1 MQSNTDV
8 APWCYIWRYQ
18 APNRT
23 NFLQLT
29 EDCTFHSSNESCICI
44 LSSGYCSSR
53 FALAYSWGNQSQGYE
68 PCLQKKKEFQNGRTA
83 IIDTF
88 LIPSGGVAALCF
100 CHSFVSPLCLGTIG
114 ASCPAAP
121 LPVRCVTLFFHVLPL
136 HKWLFYPSTFVF
148 KHWTLIVQSW
158 V

>member
-1 MQSNTDV
+1 MVSRWGEVWSTK
-8 APWCYIWRYQ
+8 I
-18 APNRT
+18 T

-29 EDCTFHSSNESCICI
+29 EVCTFHSSNESCICI
-44 LSSGYCSSR
+44 LSSGCCSSR
-53 FALAYSWGNQSQGYE
+53 FALAYSLGNQGQGYE
-68 PCLQKKKEFQNGRTA
+68 PCLQKKKDFQALVSYFKNGRTA

-88 LIPSGGVAALCF
+88 LIPRRRVAALCF

-121 LPVRCVTLFFHVLPL
+121 LPVRCMTLFFHVLPL
-136 HKWLFYPSTFVF
+136 HKWLFYPWTFVF